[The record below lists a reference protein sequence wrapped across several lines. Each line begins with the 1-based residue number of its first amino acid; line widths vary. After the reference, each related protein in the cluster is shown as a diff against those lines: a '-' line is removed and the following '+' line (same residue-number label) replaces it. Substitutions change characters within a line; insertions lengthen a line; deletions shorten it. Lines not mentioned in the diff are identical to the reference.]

1 MMNAFF
7 SDPVNIAASIVFFLG
22 MAFCAVM
29 IPMTVRRTRELR
41 EQNDHKHA
49 LAIQKRGRH
58 AGRQKRVGR
67 HSLRRAL
74 NKIEDE
80 I

>member
-7 SDPVNIAASIVFFLG
+7 SDPVNIAVSIAFFLG

-49 LAIQKRGRH
+49 LAIQKRGSRP
-58 AGRQKRVGR
+58 GMGLPMDPKRG
-67 HSLRRAL
+67 SM
-74 NKIEDE
+74 EG
-80 I
+80 